1 MASPDAT
8 AAAPRPRVVAAV
20 GALERVAWPSV
31 LRVMLGAV
39 FVSTFFENL
48 NKHLYEV
55 KGYTALIAG
64 YRVEGTAPGAWKDV
78 EKFVAD
84 HASFFA
90 PVQAVFELSLGVLL
104 VLGIG
109 TGIVALLT
117 AGQLGALWVSEQAPR
132 RWVWEILS
140 LVVIALV
147 VWLSALPGLL
157 DSGRG
162 MRARLLGPPTFGPR
176 VGMPVRLAVAV
187 LGGLALAGAIL
198 AARTGGEAHYTD
210 VAWQS
215 GVTFGALLVALGLLD
230 YRRGREDATP

>member
-8 AAAPRPRVVAAV
+8 AAAARPRAVAVA
-20 GALERVAWPSV
+20 GALDRVAWLSV

-48 NKHLYEV
+48 NKHLYEA
-55 KGYTALIAG
+55 KGYTALILR
-64 YRVEGTAPGAWKDV
+64 YRAEGTAPGAWKDV

-109 TGIVALLT
+109 TGIVALLSS
-117 AGQLGALWVSEQAPR
+117 GHLGALWVSEQALR

-140 LVVIALV
+140 LVVIAFV
-147 VWLSALPGLL
+147 VGLSALPRLL
-157 DSGRG
+157 DSRRG
-162 MRARLLGPPTFGPR
+162 MGARLLGPPTFGPR
-176 VGMPVRLAVAV
+176 VGMPARLAVAV
-187 LGGLALAGAIL
+187 LGGLALAGVIL

-215 GVTFGALLVALGLLD
+215 GVTFGALLLLLGLLD
-230 YRRGREDATP
+230 LRRGREGAAP

>member
-8 AAAPRPRVVAAV
+8 AAAARPRAVAAA
-20 GALERVAWPSV
+20 GALDRVAWLAV

-84 HASFFA
+84 HGSFFA

-140 LVVIALV
+140 LVVIAV
-147 VWLSALPGLL
+147 VVGLSALPRLL
-157 DSGRG
+157 DSRRG
-162 MRARLLGPPTFGPR
+162 MSARLLGPPTFGPR
-176 VGMPVRLAVAV
+176 VGMAARLAVAV
-187 LGGLALAGAIL
+187 LGGLALAGVIL

-210 VAWQS
+210 VAWEA
-215 GVTFGALLVALGLLD
+215 GVTFGLLLALLGMLD
-230 YRRGREDATP
+230 RRRGREAGTP

>member
-1 MASPDAT
+1 MAGQDVT
-8 AAAPRPRVVAAV
+8 ASTAPPRGLAAV
-20 GALERVAWPSV
+20 AALERVAWLAV

-78 EKFVAD
+78 ERFVAD

-90 PVQAVFELSLGVLL
+90 PVQAVVELSAGALL

-109 TGIVALLT
+109 TGVVALVT
-117 AGQLGALWVSEQAPR
+117 AGQLTALWVSELAPR

-140 LVVIALV
+140 LVVIAFV
-147 VWLSALPGLL
+147 VALSALPALF
-157 DSGRG
+157 DR
-162 MRARLLGPPTFGPR
+162 RHRAAARLLGPPTFGPG
-176 VGMPVRLAVAV
+176 VGMPARLGVAV
-187 LGGLALAGAIL
+187 LGGLALAGVIL

-210 VAWQS
+210 VAWQA
-215 GVTFGALLVALGLLD
+215 GLTFGALLALLGLLD
-230 YRRGREDATP
+230 RRRDREGAAP

>member
-48 NKHLYEV
+48 NKHLYEA
-55 KGYTALIAG
+55 KGYAALIGG
-64 YRVEGTAPGAWKDV
+64 YRAEGNAPGVWKDV
-78 EKFVAD
+78 EKFIAD
-84 HASFFA
+84 HGSFFA

-109 TGIVALLT
+109 TGLVALVT
-117 AGQLGALWVSEQAPR
+117 AGHLTALWVSELAPR

-140 LVVIALV
+140 LVVIACV
-147 VWLSALPGLL
+147 VGLSALPALL
-157 DSGRG
+157 DPRRRTS
-162 MRARLLGPPTFGPR
+162 ARLLGPPTFGPG
-176 VGMPVRLAVAV
+176 VGMPIRLAVAV
-187 LGGLALAGAIL
+187 LGGLALAAVIL

-210 VAWQS
+210 VAWQA
-215 GVTFGALLVALGLLD
+215 GVTFGALVVLLGVLD
-230 YRRGREDATP
+230 RRREREGAAP

>member
-8 AAAPRPRVVAAV
+8 AAAPRPRLVVAV
-20 GALERVAWPSV
+20 GALERVAWLSV

-48 NKHLYEV
+48 NKHLYEA
-55 KGYTALIAG
+55 KGYTALILR
-64 YRVEGTAPGAWKDV
+64 YRAEGTAPGAWKDV
-78 EKFVAD
+78 EKFIAD

-109 TGIVALLT
+109 TGIVALLSS
-117 AGQLGALWVSEQAPR
+117 GHLGALWVSEQALR

-140 LVVIALV
+140 LVVIAV
-147 VWLSALPGLL
+147 VVGLAALPGLL
-157 DSGRG
+157 DSR
-162 MRARLLGPPTFGPR
+162 RSTSARLLGPPTFGSR
-176 VGMPVRLAVAV
+176 VGMPVRLVVAV
-187 LGGLALAGAIL
+187 LGGLALAGVIL

-215 GVTFGALLVALGLLD
+215 GLTFGALLLLLGLLD
-230 YRRGREDATP
+230 RKRERESAEP

>member
-1 MASPDAT
+1 MAGHDAT
-8 AAAPRPRVVAAV
+8 TTALRPRGASLAS
-20 GALERVAWPSV
+20 ALERVAWLSV
-31 LRVMLGAV
+31 LRVMLGGV
-39 FVSTFFENL
+39 FVSVFFENL
-48 NKHLYEV
+48 NKHLYES
-55 KGYTALIAG
+55 KGYAALITG
-64 YRVEGTAPGAWKDV
+64 YRVDGNAPGAWKDV

-140 LVVIALV
+140 LVVIAV
-147 VWLSALPGLL
+147 VVGLSALPRLL
-157 DSGRG
+157 DSRRG
-162 MRARLLGPPTFGPR
+162 TSARLLGPPTFGPR
-176 VGMPVRLAVAV
+176 VGMPARLAVAV
-187 LGGLALAGAIL
+187 LGGLALAGVIL

-210 VAWQS
+210 VAWEA
-215 GVTFGALLVALGLLD
+215 GVTFGALLVLLGLLD
-230 YRRGREDATP
+230 RRREREGGAP